1 MNFADNLLQQIDNKK
16 SSVVVGLDPR
26 IEFIPESL
34 LIGLSEKYNDK
45 RTFWSEAILLFNKKI
60 IDAVYDLVPAV
71 KPQCAFYEVFGY
83 EGMRALEETCA
94 YAKKKGLLVIL
105 DAKRNDI
112 GSTAAAY
119 SQAYLNSENEYGI
132 EVDSIT
138 INAYLGA
145 DGITPFT
152 DNCKKY
158 NKGVFVL
165 VKTSNESSSQFQDLI
180 VNGRKIYE
188 HMASNVDNW
197 GSDHI
202 GIKGYSSVGAVVGA
216 TYSKQMQL
224 IRKIMPRSI
233 FLVPGYGAQGG
244 KAEDIKY
251 AFNNDGYGAVISA
264 SRSIT
269 YAYRADK
276 WKNKFS
282 EKEFD
287 LAARAEVVD
296 MNNNINKIIQSR
308 Q

>member
-180 VNGRKIYE
+180 VNGRKI
-188 HMASNVDNW
+188 
-197 GSDHI
+197 
-202 GIKGYSSVGAVVGA
+202 
-216 TYSKQMQL
+216 
-224 IRKIMPRSI
+224 
-233 FLVPGYGAQGG
+233 
-244 KAEDIKY
+244 
-251 AFNNDGYGAVISA
+251 
-264 SRSIT
+264 
-269 YAYRADK
+269 
-276 WKNKFS
+276 
-282 EKEFD
+282 
-287 LAARAEVVD
+287 
-296 MNNNINKIIQSR
+296 
-308 Q
+308 